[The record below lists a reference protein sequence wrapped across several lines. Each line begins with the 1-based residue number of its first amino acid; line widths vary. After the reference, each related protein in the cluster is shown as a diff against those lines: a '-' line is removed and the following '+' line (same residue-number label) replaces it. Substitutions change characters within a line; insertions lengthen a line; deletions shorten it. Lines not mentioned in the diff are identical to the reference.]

1 MEDRE
6 TLKLIERH
14 PRVMAGKAV
23 IQGTRLTV
31 AQILKLLARVRLV
44 ERNTA

>member
-6 TLKLIERH
+6 TLKRVAWH

-23 IQGTRLTV
+23 IRGTRLTV
-31 AQILKLLARVRLV
+31 
-44 ERNTA
+44 E